1 MPNNESSKSMTQ
13 ENQREDLERDQQFFS
28 ELEKVLDEQFPKVEE
43 EGLEKQEMR
52 RGAALVLF
60 GMANV
65 LHSRRLYQMQRETAQ
80 RIWEMAEKIKENSAI
95 EFRKAR
101 EMKSAHDYFNG
112 EQAAL
117 SDLQEKIK
125 KEFKI

>member
-1 MPNNESSKSMTQ
+1 MTQ

-60 GMANV
+60 GEANV
-65 LHSRRLYQMQRETAQ
+65 LHSQRLRQVAQ
-80 RIWEMAEKIKENSAI
+80 RIWEMVDEMINEIYGSNEDESVKIEVLSVLQGKIKE
-95 EFRKAR
+95 EYK
-101 EMKSAHDYFNG
+101 
-112 EQAAL
+112 L
-117 SDLQEKIK
+117 
-125 KEFKI
+125 

>member
-1 MPNNESSKSMTQ
+1 MTQ

-60 GMANV
+60 GKANV
-65 LHSRRLYQMQRETAQ
+65 LHSQRLRQAVL
-80 RIWEMAEKIKENSAI
+80 RIVEMAEEMKIKSPDEIDKVYNLA
-95 EFRKAR
+95 
-101 EMKSAHDYFNG
+101 SAH
-112 EQAAL
+112 
-117 SDLQEKIK
+117 LQEKIN
-125 KEFKI
+125 ERFKLH